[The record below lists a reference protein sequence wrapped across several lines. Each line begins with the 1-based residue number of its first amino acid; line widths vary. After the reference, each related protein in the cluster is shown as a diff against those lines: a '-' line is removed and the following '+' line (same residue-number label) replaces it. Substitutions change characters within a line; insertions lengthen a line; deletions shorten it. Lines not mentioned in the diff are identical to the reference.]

1 MTQEPIAARVERSA
15 RFEQR
20 LATTFAVERSAD
32 GSRPALSEF
41 ESDYWPVLATE
52 LSFAWQHAHIVDPV
66 DERVRALV
74 VRPTPV
80 FPPATVV
87 FVVTV
92 QDSETVNV
100 VLDIEFDWG
109 FRWPAEAEGL

>member
-15 RFEQR
+15 RLEQR
-20 LATTFAVERSAD
+20 LAATFAAERSAD
-32 GSRPALSEF
+32 GSRPARFEF

-52 LSFAWQHAHIVDPV
+52 LSFAWQYAHIVDPA

-74 VRPTPV
+74 VRPTAV

-87 FVVTV
+87 FVVVV
-92 QDSETVNV
+92 QDSETVNL

-109 FRWPAEAEGL
+109 FRWPTEAEGQ